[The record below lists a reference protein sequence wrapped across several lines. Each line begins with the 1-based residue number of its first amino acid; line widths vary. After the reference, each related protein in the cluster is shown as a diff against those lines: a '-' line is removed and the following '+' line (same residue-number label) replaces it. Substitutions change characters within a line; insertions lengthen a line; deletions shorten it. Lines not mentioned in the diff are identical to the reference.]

1 MTLLFHDDF
10 AEGLRVR
17 DPRKRPDGPWSL
29 RPAGPL
35 TAGDGIARATA
46 AGLVVQPTGTD
57 PDTGHPAFVVPPEG
71 EAVDHLRWA
80 AFGPACAT
88 GGATLTVSATLSA
101 QVLGVVRDESADEDI
116 RDGASTLVVL
126 DRDAGLIMNFA
137 LTETR
142 VWALYGRVPAPDG
155 TRGGFS
161 YSVPLASR
169 GSSDRH
175 HCALAVD
182 SAAGTARWLLDG
194 DEVFA
199 VERLG
204 HGLPEPV
211 RAVSWTPGPLPA
223 VRPASLTP
231 GLALIADSPH
241 GQGAQLTVADLS
253 VTRSGPSGGRSG
265 PPVRQ
270 GVAG

>member
-17 DPRKRPDGPWSL
+17 DPRTRPEGPWSL
-29 RPAGPL
+29 RPTGAL
-35 TAGDGIARATA
+35 AAGDGIARATA
-46 AGLVVQPTGTD
+46 AGLVVEPTGTD
-57 PDTGHPAFVVPPEG
+57 RDTGRPAFVVPPEG

-88 GGATLTVSATLSA
+88 DGATLTVSATLSTE
-101 QVLGVVRDESADEDI
+101 VLGVVRDGAADDDI
-116 RDGASTLVVL
+116 RDGAGALVVL
-126 DRDAGLIMNFA
+126 DRDAGLIMDFA
-137 LTETR
+137 LTDAR

-169 GSSDRH
+169 RPSDSHR
-175 HCALAVD
+175 CALVVHPE
-182 SAAGTARWLLDG
+182 SGVARWLLDG

-204 HGLPEPV
+204 HGLPEPA
-211 RAVSWTPGPLPA
+211 RADSWTPGRLST
-223 VRPASLTP
+223 VRSASLTP

-241 GQGAQLTVADLS
+241 GQGARLTVSDLS
-253 VTRSGPSGGRSG
+253 VS
-265 PPVRQ
+265 Q